1 MARGAGNWAK
11 DWLGQLIGVL
21 GIPPEALATLI
32 LDAISD
38 GP

>member
-1 MARGAGNWAK
+1 MARGAENWAN

-21 GIPPEALATLI
+21 GIPPEALATLL

-38 GP
+38 GS